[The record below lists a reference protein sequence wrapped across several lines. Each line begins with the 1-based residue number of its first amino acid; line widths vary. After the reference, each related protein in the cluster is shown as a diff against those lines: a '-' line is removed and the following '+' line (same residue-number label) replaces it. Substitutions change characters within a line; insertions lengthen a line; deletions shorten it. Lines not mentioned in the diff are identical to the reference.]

1 MEIYRFRV
9 YRGWYAYI
17 FPKDAE
23 DARQQFLDNGH
34 PADAISEIEKAEDGQ
49 GFEFKMN
56 SIEEKRA
63 WRSSQASEAQ

>member
-9 YRGWYAYI
+9 YRGWYAYV
-17 FPKDAE
+17 FLE
-23 DARQQFLDNGH
+23 DAQNARQYFLDNGH
-34 PADAISEIEKAEDGQ
+34 PPDAIGDVEESEDRQ

-63 WRSSQASEAQ
+63 WLHPQASEAL